1 MAANAAD
8 TYKNPDFLANTG
20 SDDDYLT
27 SEFGLFQNYRQGTR
41 NNYNE
46 YQLLM
51 NEVDGVQNKLNVIED
66 AVKSFEESAT
76 GYGDVLLYNE
86 NLKKK
91 LAEVEAKQADN
102 NTLAEGYKAK
112 NQAEIEMIA
121 QQLEWKT
128 KLAADIKAVED
139 LIEPAK
145 KDILSLKLVDADNN
159 TLTGDF
165 TPMQN
170 KLELVKERLEAVYLA
185 AALTAG
191 TELNG
196 NKGVWNSTA
205 YKDGSAI
212 VVPAIDGLTA
222 IKDLINAEVQKH
234 VDMRADQELAKAKA
248 AYDAAIEVLTT
259 TEMKKATREKLEGDF
274 YGNTS
279 TGEYDGGFQQEY
291 AEFRD
296 TKAAQTIGTIFD
308 YIGAIADFIDR
319 LTNKETGFIDNVQD
333 EKFGDINNGDGTGD
347 GVVDVRDLA
356 FLIDLVTNPS
366 HVEPLT
372 QAAKDAADLNSD
384 GQIDVTDL
392 SIMLDVMN
400 GKTPAALATSRE
412 VAADK
417 RFNETLTADVVA
429 TEGNRMRI
437 AISLNNWRPYFTF
450 QMDVKMPK
458 GMKLVDQSLSDRAT
472 TQTLYANDWSGK
484 TRIVAFTMGRD
495 VFEGDN
501 GAVLYLDV
509 ETDENYNGG
518 SIQYSNIVFTTI
530 ESQGVKFQLG
540 NDNTTGIM
548 SRMANAAKQTIY
560 NLGGRVMDGLKKGVN
575 IISGNGKSE
584 KVIKK

>member
-1 MAANAAD
+1 M
-8 TYKNPDFLANTG
+8 
-20 SDDDYLT
+20 
-27 SEFGLFQNYRQGTR
+27 
-41 NNYNE
+41 
-46 YQLLM
+46 
-51 NEVDGVQNKLNVIED
+51 
-66 AVKSFEESAT
+66 
-76 GYGDVLLYNE
+76 
-86 NLKKK
+86 
-91 LAEVEAKQADN
+91 
-102 NTLAEGYKAK
+102 
-112 NQAEIEMIA
+112 
-121 QQLEWKT
+121 
-128 KLAADIKAVED
+128 
-139 LIEPAK
+139 
-145 KDILSLKLVDADNN
+145 
-159 TLTGDF
+159 
-165 TPMQN
+165 
-170 KLELVKERLEAVYLA
+170 
-185 AALTAG
+185 
-191 TELNG
+191 
-196 NKGVWNSTA
+196 
-205 YKDGSAI
+205 
-212 VVPAIDGLTA
+212 
-222 IKDLINAEVQKH
+222 
-234 VDMRADQELAKAKA
+234 
-248 AYDAAIEVLTT
+248 
-259 TEMKKATREKLEGDF
+259 
-274 YGNTS
+274 
-279 TGEYDGGFQQEY
+279 
-291 AEFRD
+291 
-296 TKAAQTIGTIFD
+296 
-308 YIGAIADFIDR
+308 
-319 LTNKETGFIDNVQD
+319 
-333 EKFGDINNGDGTGD
+333 FGDINNGDGTGD